1 MIAILEGWLKVP
13 IAGIYELAQAAEMQ
27 ARIASRQLSGKLL
40 LRVGGSA

>member
-27 ARIASRQLSGKLL
+27 ARIARRVNSPATL
-40 LRVGGSA
+40 LRVGDSA